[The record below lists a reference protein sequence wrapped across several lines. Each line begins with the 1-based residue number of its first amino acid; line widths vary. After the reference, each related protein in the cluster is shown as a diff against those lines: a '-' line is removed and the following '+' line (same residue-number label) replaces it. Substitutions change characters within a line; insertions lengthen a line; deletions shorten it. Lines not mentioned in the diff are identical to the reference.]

1 MTRHPATDRLL
12 LAGAA
17 AGLAL
22 GSVGV
27 TACGDETGSTTR
39 ELTVFAASS
48 LTEAFTEIGDAF
60 HAAHP
65 DIDVVFSFAG
75 SGDLVAQLGE
85 GAPADVLATADEAN
99 MAKAVEAGTVVG
111 DPVLFAT
118 NTFGIIVGPGNP
130 TAITGL
136 ADLADPSRLVV
147 LCADSVPCGKG
158 AATVLANAG
167 VSVAPVSFEEKV
179 KGVVTKV
186 TSGEADAGIVFVTD
200 IAAAGASADGVEIPA
215 DVNTT
220 SRYPIAVTENA
231 PNATAAAAFVE
242 FVASDEGRAILES
255 FGFGL
260 P

>member
-1 MTRHPATDRLL
+1 MPRRLV
-12 LAGAA
+12 LAGVA

-22 GSVGV
+22 GSAGM
-27 TACGDETGSTTR
+27 TACGDEAGSGTR

-48 LTEAFTEIGDAF
+48 LTEAFTEIGEAF

-65 DIDVVFSFAG
+65 DVDVVFSFAG

-85 GAPADVLATADEAN
+85 GAPADVLATADESN
-99 MAKAVEAGTVVG
+99 MAKAVEAGTVAG

-118 NTFGIIVGPGNP
+118 NTFGIIVAPGNP
-130 TAITGL
+130 RAVTGL
-136 ADLADPSRLVV
+136 TDLADPSLLVV

-158 AATVLANAG
+158 AAAVLANAG
-167 VSVAPVSFEEKV
+167 VTVAPVSYEEKV

-200 IAAAGASADGVEIPA
+200 IAAAGSSAVGVEIPA
-215 DVNTT
+215 DVNVVT
-220 SRYPIAVTENA
+220 SYPIAVTKDA
-231 PNATAAAAFVE
+231 PNAADAATFVE
-242 FVASDEGRAILES
+242 FVASNEGRAILES